1 MPILDLSMRGIRRK
15 EKAITDEKIV
25 KKILSKVAYITLAL
39 CKDNQPY
46 LVSLSHGY
54 DPNKNCIYFHCASE
68 GKKIDYLK
76 ENNVVWGQAIIDKGY
91 IQGSCDHLY
100 ATTQF
105 KGKVTFITDFEEKKE
120 ALTNMVHKLDNNP
133 DEVIY
138 KQLTQQSITKISV
151 GRIDIEYMSGK
162 EAKDTVIS
170 L

>member
-1 MPILDLSMRGIRRK
+1 M
-15 EKAITDEKIV
+15 
-25 KKILSKVAYITLAL
+25 KKILSEVAYVTIAL

-54 DPNKNCIYFHCASE
+54 DPDRNCIYFHCASE

-105 KGKVTFITDFEEKKE
+105 KGKVTFITDFDEKKE
-120 ALTNMVHKLDNNP
+120 ALTNMVHKLDKNP
-133 DEVIY
+133 DVVIY

-162 EAKDTVIS
+162 EAKEAVIS

>member
-1 MPILDLSMRGIRRK
+1 MRGIRRK
-15 EKAITDEKIV
+15 EKAITDEKIL
-25 KKILSKVAYITLAL
+25 KKILSEVAYVTIAL
-39 CKDNQPY
+39 CKDNQSY

-54 DPNKNCIYFHCASE
+54 DPDRNCIYFHCASE

-105 KGKVTFITDFEEKKE
+105 KGKVTFVNDFEEKKE
-120 ALTNMVHKLDNNP
+120 ILINMVHKLDDNP
-133 DEVIY
+133 DVLIE
-138 KQLTQQSITKISV
+138 KQLTQQSISKITV

-162 EAKDTVIS
+162 EAKEALIS

>member
-1 MPILDLSMRGIRRK
+1 MRGIRRK
-15 EKAITDEKIV
+15 EKAITDEKIM
-25 KKILSKVAYITLAL
+25 KKILSEVAYVTIAL

-54 DPNKNCIYFHCASE
+54 DPDRNCIYFHCASE

-105 KGKVTFITDFEEKKE
+105 KGKVTFVNDFEEKKE
-120 ALTNMVHKLDNNP
+120 ILINMVHKLDDNP
-133 DEVIY
+133 DVLIE
-138 KQLTQQSITKISV
+138 KQLTQQSISKITI

-162 EAKDTVIS
+162 EAKEALIS

>member
-1 MPILDLSMRGIRRK
+1 MRDIRRK
-15 EKAITDEKIV
+15 EKAITDERIM
-25 KKILSKVAYITLAL
+25 KKILSEVAYITIAL

-54 DPNKNCIYFHCASE
+54 DPNRNCIYFHSASE

-105 KGKVTFITDFEEKKE
+105 KGKVTFIDDFEEKKE
-120 ALTNMVHKLDNNP
+120 ALTNMVHKLDENP
-133 DEVIY
+133 DVLIE
-138 KQLTQQSITKISV
+138 KQLTQQSITKITI

-162 EAKDTVIS
+162 EAKEAVIS

>member
-1 MPILDLSMRGIRRK
+1 MRGIRRK
-15 EKAITDEKIV
+15 EKAITEEKV
-25 KKILSKVAYITLAL
+25 MKKILSEVAYVTIAL

-54 DPNKNCIYFHCASE
+54 DPDRNCIYFHCASE

-76 ENNVVWGQAIIDKGY
+76 ENDVVWGQAIVDKGY

-105 KGKVTFITDFEEKKE
+105 KGKVTFVNDFEEKKE
-120 ALTNMVHKLDNNP
+120 ILTNMVHKLDENP
-133 DEVIY
+133 DVLID
-138 KQLTQQSITKISV
+138 KQLTQQSITKITI

-162 EAKDTVIS
+162 EAKEALIS

>member
-1 MPILDLSMRGIRRK
+1 MRGIRRK
-15 EKAITDEKIV
+15 EKAITDEKIM
-25 KKILSKVAYITLAL
+25 KKILSEVAYVTIAL

-54 DPNKNCIYFHCASE
+54 DPDRNCIYFHCASE

-76 ENNVVWGQAIIDKGY
+76 ENNVVWGQAIVDKGY

-105 KGKVTFITDFEEKKE
+105 KGKVTFVNDFEEKRE
-120 ALTNMVHKLDNNP
+120 ILTNMVRKLDENP
-133 DEVIY
+133 DVLIE
-138 KQLTQQSITKISV
+138 KQLTQQSITKITI

-162 EAKDTVIS
+162 EAKEAVIS

>member
-120 ALTNMVHKLDNNP
+120 ALTNMVHKLDNKP

>member
-1 MPILDLSMRGIRRK
+1 MRGIRRK
-15 EKAITDEKIV
+15 EKAITDENIM
-25 KKILSKVAYITLAL
+25 KKILSDVAYVTIAL

-54 DPNKNCIYFHCASE
+54 DPDKNCIYFHCASE

-105 KGKVTFITDFEEKKE
+105 KGKVTFVNDFEEKKE
-120 ALTNMVHKLDNNP
+120 ILINMVHKLDDNP
-133 DEVIY
+133 DVLIE
-138 KQLTQQSITKISV
+138 KQLTQQSISKITI

-162 EAKDTVIS
+162 EAKEALIS

>member
-1 MPILDLSMRGIRRK
+1 MRGIRRK
-15 EKAITDEKIV
+15 EKAITDETTM
-25 KKILSKVAYITLAL
+25 KKILSEVAYVTIAL

-54 DPNKNCIYFHCASE
+54 DSDKNCIYFHCASE

-91 IQGSCDHLY
+91 VQGACDHLY

-105 KGKVTFITDFEEKKE
+105 KGKVTFIDDFEEKKE
-120 ALTNMVHKLDNNP
+120 ALTNMVHKLDKNP
-133 DEVIY
+133 DAVIY
-138 KQLTQQSITKISV
+138 KQLTQQSVTKITV
-151 GRIDIEYMSGK
+151 GRIDIDYLSGK
-162 EAKDTVIS
+162 EANDVVIS

>member
-1 MPILDLSMRGIRRK
+1 MRGIRRK
-15 EKAITDEKIV
+15 EKAITDEKIM
-25 KKILSKVAYITLAL
+25 KKILLEVAYITIAL

-54 DPNKNCIYFHCASE
+54 DPDKNCIYFHCASE

-76 ENNVVWGQAIIDKGY
+76 ENNIVWGQAIVDKGY
-91 IQGSCDHLY
+91 IQGACDHLY

-105 KGKVTFITDFEEKKE
+105 KGRVSFVDDFEEKKE
-120 ALTNMVHKLDNNP
+120 ALINMVLKLDENP
-133 DEVIY
+133 DVLIE
-138 KQLTQQSITKISV
+138 KQLTQQSVSKIII

-162 EAKDTVIS
+162 EAKEAVIS

>member
-1 MPILDLSMRGIRRK
+1 MRGIRRK
-15 EKAITDEKIV
+15 EKAITDEKIM
-25 KKILSKVAYITLAL
+25 KKILSEVAYITLAL

-54 DPNKNCIYFHCASE
+54 DPDKNCIYFHCASE
-68 GKKIDYLK
+68 GKKIDYLT
-76 ENNVVWGQAIIDKGY
+76 ENDVVWGQAIIDKGY

-120 ALTNMVHKLDNNP
+120 ALTNMVHKLDNKP

-162 EAKDTVIS
+162 EAKDAVIS